1 MIFGYDELVNDFKRL
16 ADQRLLSHAYLFFGE
31 RELGKFL
38 FAKSLANYLENQKF
52 EEPEKTLIETIVVDL
67 EEIEKD
73 SDESRESLGIEK
85 VREVER
91 FLYQTPISSAYRVA
105 IIRDAEWLTDQAQN
119 ALLKILEEPPK
130 TGLIIAIAKDQSVFL
145 PTVSSRFL
153 NVFFPSLPDSSILDF
168 LNKYGIIE
176 QSKVKSIVLRSL
188 GRLGRAT
195 RIAKGDK
202 DREKALE
209 IAKEVLKT
217 KLNPYNLNDLTEKI
231 IVFGEK
237 NPKNIESLLEELI
250 LILSEDKVKN
260 LEALKEICNFFVN
273 FNLLTINKRIHIKK
287 LLCQITSYS

>member
-1 MIFGYDELVNDFKRL
+1 MYGYDSLISDFKRL
-16 ADQRLLSHAYLFFGE
+16 ADEKKLSHAYLFFGE

-38 FAKSLANYLENQKF
+38 FAKSLANYLENHKF
-52 EEPEKTLIETIVVDL
+52 EEPKKIFQETIIVDL

-73 SDESRESLGIEK
+73 SDESKESLGIEK

-91 FLYQTPISSAYRVA
+91 FLYQTPISSAYRMA

-130 TGLIIAIAKDQSVFL
+130 TGVIIAIAKDQSVFL

-153 NVFFPSLPDSSILDF
+153 NVFFPSLPEISILDF
-168 LNKYGIIE
+168 LNKYGIMD
-176 QSKVKSIVLRSL
+176 QSKVKLAVSRSL
-188 GRLGRAT
+188 GRLGRAI

-209 IAKEVLKT
+209 LANEISRT
-217 KLNPYNLNDLTEKI
+217 KLTPYNLDMLAEKI
-231 IVFGEK
+231 ILFVDK

-250 LILSEDKVKN
+250 LILSKDKVKN

-287 LLCQITSYS
+287 LLCQITSCS